1 MNDTL
6 RALEQQYFTLRS
18 NRDDLL
24 SACTADE
31 QRQQVIDIYKEAQ
44 TNYFKAINAAFDENE
59 PQIKALTAEVQLA
72 QKQLET
78 ALEDLRNIAKTLKV
92 ITAAVRLGTYLV
104 ALLA

>member
-6 RALEQQYFTLRS
+6 RALEQQYFALRS

-44 TNYFKAINAAFDENE
+44 TNYFKAINAVFDENE

-92 ITAAVRLGTYLV
+92 ITAAVRLGTSLV